1 MTTGSKSR
9 FTMNLKI
16 FKNGPNLL
24 VSGNGRDSSGQFD
37 IEDGLILGEACF
49 EIFQIYTKWI
59 FDKNAKNNYFRI
71 NPRLISN

>member
-16 FKNGPNLL
+16 FKNGPNQLL
-24 VSGNGRDSSGQFD
+24 SGDGRDSSGQFD

-49 EIFQIYTKWI
+49 EI
-59 FDKNAKNNYFRI
+59 
-71 NPRLISN
+71 L